1 MASAS
6 GNVGAAMRDLMR
18 AGSSAFL
25 LLLMMVLGGLVLW
38 VGVPVATLY
47 VGSQVQTST
56 GSLGAA
62 LGAMVVALVAGI
74 AIVLWLLGWLNHRH
88 ANAREARGLEAH
100 GQVALEGIMAV
111 SATVAV
117 VGFAAWFFVLSGS
130 SPFPFFSAR

>member
-1 MASAS
+1 
-6 GNVGAAMRDLMR
+6 MRDLMR

-47 VGSQVQTST
+47 VGSQV
-56 GSLGAA
+56 GAA

-74 AIVLWLLGWLNHRH
+74 SIVLWLLGWLNHRH
-88 ANAREARGLEAH
+88 ANARGARGLEAH